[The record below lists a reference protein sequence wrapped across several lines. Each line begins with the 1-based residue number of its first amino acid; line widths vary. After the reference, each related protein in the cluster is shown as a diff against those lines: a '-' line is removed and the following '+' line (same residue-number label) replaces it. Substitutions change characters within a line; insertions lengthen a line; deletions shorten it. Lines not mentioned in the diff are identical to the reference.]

1 MFFNHKE
8 IAEEWEKLSELIKEL
23 VKNNVSELLIAKII
37 DLYGYEY
44 VGLKFY
50 KYWLIEKDEG
60 RINR

>member
-8 IAEEWEKLSELIKEL
+8 IAEEWEKLSDLIKEL
-23 VKNNVSELLIAKII
+23 VQHNVSKYFTIKII

-50 KYWLIEKDEG
+50 EYWLKEKEEG